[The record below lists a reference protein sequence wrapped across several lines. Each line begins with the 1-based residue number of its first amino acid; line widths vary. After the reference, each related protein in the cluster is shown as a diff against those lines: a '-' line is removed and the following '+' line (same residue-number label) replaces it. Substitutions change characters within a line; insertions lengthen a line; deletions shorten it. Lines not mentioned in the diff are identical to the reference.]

1 MPYLLALKAL
11 PWKLIGLAALGMF
24 IGGLFLALKMEQSQN
39 AKLKAQLHECTS
51 LRAQDRTNYIAAQK
65 AAEAENKAQ
74 VQSIE
79 SQYQRNNDEAVANLN
94 ARLERLRRELSQ
106 GGTAAPQSH
115 PVKPG
120 LPQAGD
126 PTPAPGATGVCY
138 PPEVILRAAEN
149 EERFDELITLIQKQM
164 NVDPNR

>member
-1 MPYLLALKAL
+1 MLNLLNPLLKYVC
-11 PWKLIGLAALGMF
+11 
-24 IGGLFLALKMEQSQN
+24 GGLLFLNILTGIAWQVEKRAH
-39 AKLKAQLHECTS
+39 AKANQRIVELTQLRET
-51 LRAQDRTNYIAAQK
+51 DRTNYIAAQK
-65 AAEAENKAQ
+65 AAEAKNKAQ

-94 ARLERLRRELSQ
+94 SRIERLRRELSQ
-106 GGTAAPQSH
+106 GGAAAPQSH

-126 PTPAPGATGVCY
+126 PAGTPPPARVCIAS
-138 PPEVILRAAEN
+138 EDFLRAAEN
-149 EERFDELITLIQKQM
+149 EERFDELITLIERQM